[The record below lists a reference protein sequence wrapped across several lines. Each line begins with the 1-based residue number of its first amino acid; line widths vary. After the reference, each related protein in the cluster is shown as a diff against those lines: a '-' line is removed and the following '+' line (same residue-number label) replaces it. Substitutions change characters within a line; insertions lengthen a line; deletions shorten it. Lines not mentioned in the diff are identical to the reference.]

1 MAKERNLRK
10 KVLYG
15 LITASILSISNNPYV
30 WAASGDYAGQG
41 KVITDES
48 LADYSGK
55 KVKVIGGWDIYPGN
69 ETNNDT
75 SNTSTSI
82 NITKGTFDDII
93 GGSHIKQPTKDYT
106 DKKYDISIGKTSI
119 NIAGGE
125 FTGTVIGGSKA
136 NNSDNTILTVGNV
149 NMNITGGAFNS
160 AIIGGSN
167 LKATGNPGGGTP
179 AQSKSTT
186 GNITVNISGGTFESA
201 VYGGSVAD
209 NYGSVQTGGKP
220 ILTATDKSTNL
231 TITGGEFKNGIYG
244 AGMANGT
251 SSIVNVDTAKLTI
264 DDKNSEIKI
273 SGGRIF
279 GGGEASNGGTMNVAN
294 TEVAIYGLKAGDYAK
309 ALYAGSNN
317 NGVSGTTKL
326 IIKDSVLGNGNNKWG
341 IYGGSRIN
349 DISGITIGDAQ
360 DMYINIENSNLATD
374 VRGGAGL
381 FSQNT
386 KVINGDSEVIVKN
399 TTIDGYSSEIND
411 WSGRIFGAGI
421 LEKGN
426 NSTLEHNTAKVL
438 VENVGGK
445 TYDADKGEA
454 VVNENPGA
462 EIYGGGQLYWSQN
475 AILNVNNTDVTI
487 DGADTS
493 LNSVYGGNTISGT
506 IPEDKSSV
514 AIAGNTNVVVNNG
527 NITSFL
533 VAGNTTNWFGTSVI
547 GILDDEKGKYE
558 YNGHKYNEGST
569 KVTLNAGGNAESLS
583 VVGGSTST
591 YSSYYN
597 QNGKREAIVFGN
609 TEANINGGEAY
620 EVVGGGYA
628 YYSYSGNIDKEK
640 LKDKAPISDVYGNT
654 NVNIN
659 GGIISTN
666 VTGGGYATS
675 THSELA
681 SQANVYGDTNI
692 TINDGEI
699 KGNVIAGG
707 FADSY
712 DDGNIDTDKIQANV
726 TGKATINLKNGKID
740 GDIIVGG
747 YAKGNNASATVNE
760 AILVYEGGTIGGDII
775 STAKTANVNIKTN
788 GFQNDFIAQNGTMNI
803 WGDIKF
809 INTNNLKT
817 DNGTINLA
825 GGNMSGVLNITEG
838 SVNLNGATFT
848 TNDIAKDITGGGKLV
863 LKDNGILSTTADQ
876 VFTKDNQSIT
886 SKDIVNNLTNT
897 DKITFESGTVNLTDE
912 EYTLDFVDSAVET
925 MKNYKYDD
933 KNSSNTSVVMSGNLI
948 SEIGENKVTVN
959 QASGIGDEV
968 ALDKVTVNADGKSLL
983 VGANHEVNGNVA
995 GIDNI
1000 NQSVANGFNAGSLDL
1015 ETGSTGMVI
1024 TNDKNVTL
1032 GGSQGGNIITVG
1044 DAEPEDFTV
1053 VVGLGSGD
1061 KVDGVTNKKGS
1072 FTIGNALATDNTA
1085 YTLNGSV
1092 VVNDNSELTTNGQ
1105 TTITK
1110 DITLNN
1116 GTVTVNKGTLTVQ
1129 NINVGNEQK
1138 GVKVLNSEGISGN
1151 ITGNVKAE
1159 VLNLNTNSTTNNN
1172 VILNI
1177 GNADNAGDLTV
1188 QTATLNGGTVFL
1200 DPVWKDGSTINGASA
1215 MAVVNT
1221 NEINGNYVV
1230 GQNSILGFGVENTD
1244 ILRNNFA
1251 KTGLTW
1257 GKNNIT
1263 AGLYLDKSI
1272 NLTKSGSI
1280 NVNGALTESPDEYTK
1295 GNVNFG
1301 ANSILIING
1310 NNIKGDTVALT
1321 GVSSVSVDKDNEEKT
1336 AKLYIDEAKKGK
1348 TYKILE
1354 GTDINSADVW
1364 ENNNIISNNALL
1376 KFEGTK
1382 TETNYDVTASYDKV
1396 DNIYGAGNVVI
1407 NNVIDNTLAN
1417 KDEGNKAYDFFNKA
1431 ANNKI
1436 NVTKEMQ
1443 VSALNSLA
1451 NMGELASVN
1460 HGTYSMSNVM
1470 TDAVADHVKDD
1481 KNTGDNIWARYI
1493 HNKEDINGISLGG
1506 MKADY
1511 DATFNGIIVGSDFAK
1526 TEKSTTGVSFAYAEG
1541 DIKGNTLASRT
1552 ENDADYYGL
1561 SVYHQIKNNDGSSV
1575 LGDISYMHSSNDV
1588 TQYNSGETITASP
1601 DADAFSIGVRA
1612 QKDVKVG
1619 KGTLSPYAG
1628 IRYMHLGT
1636 GDYTN
1641 SLGMNYDVEDQ
1652 NLWLL
1657 PVGVSYSTE
1666 IKYNDWTVKPMA
1678 EVGYM
1683 WTMGDRQTDQTVSL
1697 YGAADSFG
1705 FDVADNSSFFGKL
1718 GVTAENDK
1726 IAYGIAYQ
1734 YQKGDTVDANQW
1746 IANVEFKF

>member
-55 KVKVIGGWDIYPGN
+55 KVIGGWDIYSGN
-69 ETNNDT
+69 ETNEGT
-75 SNTSTSI
+75 SSTSTSI
-82 NITKGTFDDII
+82 NITTGKFDDTI

-106 DKKYDISIGKTSI
+106 DKKYDISIGSTSI

-125 FTGTVIGGSKA
+125 FTGTVIGVSKA
-136 NNSDNTILTVGNV
+136 NNSDKTNLTVGNV
-149 NMNITGGAFNS
+149 NMDITGGTFKG

-179 AQSKSTT
+179 AQSTSNT
-186 GNITVNISGGTFESA
+186 GDITVNISGGTFESA

-231 TITGGEFKNGIYG
+231 TITGGDFNKQDI
-244 AGMANGT
+244 
-251 SSIVNVDTAKLTI
+251 
-264 DDKNSEIKI
+264 
-273 SGGRIF
+273 
-279 GGGEASNGGTMNVAN
+279 
-294 TEVAIYGLKAGDYAK
+294 
-309 ALYAGSNN
+309 YAGGAAIGENSQYETSKAN
-317 NGVSGTTKL
+317 VTV
-326 IIKDSVLGNGNNKWG
+326 KDANIDAN
-341 IYGGSRIN
+341 IYGGAYAAN
-349 DISGITIGDAQ
+349 KGIATIG
-360 DMYINIENSNLATD
+360 
-374 VRGGAGL
+374 
-381 FSQNT
+381 
-386 KVINGDSEVIVKN
+386 
-399 TTIDGYSSEIND
+399 
-411 WSGRIFGAGI
+411 
-421 LEKGN
+421 
-426 NSTLEHNTAKVL
+426 
-438 VENVGGK
+438 
-445 TYDADKGEA
+445 EA
-454 VVNENPGA
+454 
-462 EIYGGGQLYWSQN
+462 
-475 AILNVNNTDVTI
+475 
-487 DGADTS
+487 
-493 LNSVYGGNTISGT
+493 
-506 IPEDKSSV
+506 
-514 AIAGNTNVVVNNG
+514 
-527 NITSFL
+527 
-533 VAGNTTNWFGTSVI
+533 
-547 GILDDEKGKYE
+547 
-558 YNGHKYNEGST
+558 
-569 KVTLNAGGNAESLS
+569 
-583 VVGGSTST
+583 
-591 YSSYYN
+591 
-597 QNGKREAIVFGN
+597 
-609 TEANINGGEAY
+609 
-620 EVVGGGYA
+620 
-628 YYSYSGNIDKEK
+628 
-640 LKDKAPISDVYGNT
+640 

-659 GGIISTN
+659 NSTIN
-666 VTGGGYATS
+666 G
-675 THSELA
+675 
-681 SQANVYGDTNI
+681 NVY
-692 TINDGEI
+692 
-699 KGNVIAGG
+699 AGG
-707 FADSY
+707 KVAD
-712 DDGNIDTDKIQANV
+712 
-726 TGKATINLKNGKID
+726 KNSSSTV
-740 GDIIVGG
+740 DI
-747 YAKGNNASATVNE
+747 
-760 AILVYEGGTIGGDII
+760 
-775 STAKTANVNIKTN
+775 ANVNIDNSIINGNVIGGGSDTTSPDTLNFKINNSSIDGLIYVDGATQTLEANNIKVTNAINYNGSSYYKGITVNNGGTAKFTGDYTDIIIDSASTGSVAGIQISNSNAEFNAKNTNIDVSAIGSSGKWGFGLLVNGDSGSKVKFNGENVNISNYNRDYTSQTLTAKSGSSIDFNNSGDVKITSESPFGVTAVDAQGIINFNNGGNVDIIGTILPGNKTGQTNVVGIQAGTKGARINVTDNVKDFNIKLSGAGVDNDGITDYSSGTNAIVLGNNIEMDINSKKFNINMNASKDIEDTIPDGHTANNLYGLRTN
-788 GFQNDFIAQNGTMNI
+788 GSAKINVSENTDTIININNNKKDGIATGILSEYTNGEVNI
-803 WGDIKF
+803 KGNTIINTFGTKSSIAIMADKEGIANIGSSDKNLSITGDIVADNGGIVNLYGDNVIWLKDKTKF
-809 INTNNLKT
+809 IINKT
-817 DNGTINLA
+817 DSALEAQYGTINLA

-838 SVNLNGATFT
+838 SLVNLNGATFT
-848 TNDIAKDITGGGKLV
+848 TNDIENDITGGGKLV
-863 LKDNGILSTTADQ
+863 LKDNGILSTTANQ
-876 VFTKDNQSIT
+876 IFTEANTTITKDDDIT
-886 SKDIVNNLTNT
+886 IDNGILNTASKKV
-897 DKITFESGTVNLTDE
+897 TFESGTVNLTDE
-912 EYTLDFVDSAVET
+912 KYTLDYVESAVNA
-925 MKNYKYDD
+925 MKNHKYDN
-933 KNSSNTSVVMSGNLI
+933 KNNSNTSVVMSGNLI
-948 SEIGENKVTVN
+948 SEIGENKVTVD

-1015 ETGSTGMVI
+1015 GTGSTGMVI

-1044 DAEPEDFTV
+1044 ENNTDVTV

-1151 ITGNVKAE
+1151 ITGNVKAGT
-1159 VLNLNTNSTTNNN
+1159 LNLNANK
-1172 VILNI
+1172 LNI

-1200 DPVWKDGSTINGASA
+1200 DPVWNDGSTINGASA

-1336 AKLYIDEAKKGK
+1336 AKLYIDEAKKGE
-1348 TYKILE
+1348 TYKILS
-1354 GTDINSADVW
+1354 GSKISYSDNVW

-1436 NVTKEMQ
+1436 NATKEMQ

-1511 DATFNGIIVGSDFAK
+1511 DVTFNGIIVGSDFAK

-1705 FDVADNSSFFGKL
+1705 FDVADSSSFFGKL

>member
-55 KVKVIGGWDIYPGN
+55 KVIGGWDIYPEN
-69 ETNNDT
+69 EINDGT

-93 GGSHIKQPTKDYT
+93 GGSHIKQPTKDYY
-106 DKKYDISIGKTSI
+106 DDISIGDTSI

-136 NNSDNTILTVGNV
+136 NNSDKTNLTVGNV
-149 NMNITGGAFNS
+149 NMDITGGTFKG

-179 AQSKSTT
+179 AQSTSNT
-186 GNITVNISGGTFESA
+186 GDITVNISGGTFESA

-231 TITGGEFKNGIYG
+231 TITGGDFNKQDI
-244 AGMANGT
+244 
-251 SSIVNVDTAKLTI
+251 
-264 DDKNSEIKI
+264 
-273 SGGRIF
+273 
-279 GGGEASNGGTMNVAN
+279 
-294 TEVAIYGLKAGDYAK
+294 
-309 ALYAGSNN
+309 YAGGAAIGENSQYETSKAN
-317 NGVSGTTKL
+317 VTV
-326 IIKDSVLGNGNNKWG
+326 KDANIDAN
-341 IYGGSRIN
+341 IYGGAYAAN
-349 DISGITIGDAQ
+349 KGIATIG
-360 DMYINIENSNLATD
+360 
-374 VRGGAGL
+374 
-381 FSQNT
+381 
-386 KVINGDSEVIVKN
+386 
-399 TTIDGYSSEIND
+399 
-411 WSGRIFGAGI
+411 
-421 LEKGN
+421 
-426 NSTLEHNTAKVL
+426 
-438 VENVGGK
+438 
-445 TYDADKGEA
+445 EA
-454 VVNENPGA
+454 
-462 EIYGGGQLYWSQN
+462 
-475 AILNVNNTDVTI
+475 
-487 DGADTS
+487 
-493 LNSVYGGNTISGT
+493 
-506 IPEDKSSV
+506 
-514 AIAGNTNVVVNNG
+514 
-527 NITSFL
+527 
-533 VAGNTTNWFGTSVI
+533 
-547 GILDDEKGKYE
+547 
-558 YNGHKYNEGST
+558 
-569 KVTLNAGGNAESLS
+569 
-583 VVGGSTST
+583 
-591 YSSYYN
+591 
-597 QNGKREAIVFGN
+597 
-609 TEANINGGEAY
+609 
-620 EVVGGGYA
+620 
-628 YYSYSGNIDKEK
+628 
-640 LKDKAPISDVYGNT
+640 

-659 GGIISTN
+659 NSTINGNVYAGGKVADKNSSSTVDIANVNIDNSIINGN
-666 VTGGGYATS
+666 VIGGGSDTTSPDTLNFKINDSTINGLVFLDGNQSLEAKNIKVTDAINYNGSSYYKGIALNDGTTANFTGDRTDIIIDSESTGSVVGVQVFNGNATFS
-675 THSELA
+675 A
-681 SQANVYGDTNI
+681 KDTNI
-692 TINDGEI
+692 DVKAIGSSGKWGFGLLVNGTSGSKVIFNGENVNISNYNRDYTSQTLTAKSGSSIDFNNSGDVKITSESPYGVTAVDAYGDITFNNGGNVDIIGTILPGDKTGQTNVVGIQSGNKGTKINVTDNVKDFNIKLSGAGVDNDGTSYSSGTNAILLDDDIEANIYSKTFNIDMQIAKDVADNVPGTHTSEIAYGLNPDGGTINIGENTVTSITINEGLGTAYAVYANDGS
-699 KGNVIAGG
+699 VV
-707 FADSY
+707 
-712 DDGNIDTDKIQANV
+712 NILGDTTINV
-726 TGKATINLKNGKID
+726 TGKDNSYALYADGTNGGKINIGNGKSNIAIKGDILAEDQGEINLNGSIIFD
-740 GDIIVGG
+740 GD
-747 YAKGNNASATVNE
+747 
-760 AILVYEGGTIGGDII
+760 
-775 STAKTANVNIKTN
+775 KT
-788 GFQNDFIAQNGTMNI
+788 
-803 WGDIKF
+803 KF
-809 INTNNLKT
+809 ITRKNNTDT
-817 DNGTINLA
+817 MGTINLA

-838 SVNLNGATFT
+838 SIVNLNGATFT
-848 TNDIAKDITGGGKLV
+848 TNDIENDIIGGGKLV
-863 LKDNGILSTTADQ
+863 LKDNGILSTTANQ
-876 VFTKDNQSIT
+876 IFTEANTTITKDDDIT
-886 SKDIVNNLTNT
+886 IDNGILNTASKRV
-897 DKITFESGTVNLTDE
+897 TFESGTVNLTDE
-912 EYTLDFVDSAVET
+912 KYTLDYVESAVNA
-925 MKNYKYDD
+925 MKNYVYAGEK
-933 KNSSNTSVVMSGNLI
+933 KSNTSVVMSGNLI
-948 SEIGENKVTVN
+948 SEIGENKVTVD

-1015 ETGSTGMVI
+1015 GTGATGMVI

-1032 GGSQGGNIITVG
+1032 GGSQGGNIITVDG
-1044 DAEPEDFTV
+1044 NEPDKATFKV
-1053 VVGLGSGD
+1053 VVGLGNGND
-1061 KVDGVTNKKGS
+1061 IDGVTNKQGS
-1072 FTIGNALATDNTA
+1072 FTIGNALATDDTQ

-1092 VVNDNSELTTNGQ
+1092 VVNDNSKLTTNGQ
-1105 TTITK
+1105 TTITNGV
-1110 DITLNN
+1110 TLNN
-1116 GTVTVNKGTLTVQ
+1116 GSINAESGSLTTNISVESGTTNTITGIINIDNLIGATGATINMGTEDKTASTSIKNANLNGATICFDPAWDQSAGTHGMVFNNNGNT
-1129 NINVGNEQK
+1129 NINAIV
-1138 GVKVLNSEGISGN
+1138 N
-1151 ITGNVKAE
+1151 IA
-1159 VLNLNTNSTTNNN
+1159 
-1172 VILNI
+1172 
-1177 GNADNAGDLTV
+1177 
-1188 QTATLNGGTVFL
+1188 
-1200 DPVWKDGSTINGASA
+1200 
-1215 MAVVNT
+1215 
-1221 NEINGNYVV
+1221 
-1230 GQNSILGFGVENTD
+1230 
-1244 ILRNNFA
+1244 RNNFVAIGSDDSQAARDMFA
-1251 KTGLTW
+1251 KTGLNF
-1257 GKNNIT
+1257 GEKDIT
-1263 AGLYLDKSI
+1263 AALYIVGNQTLA
-1272 NLTKSGSI
+1272 N
-1280 NVNGALTESPDEYTK
+1280 NGAI
-1295 GNVNFG
+1295 
-1301 ANSILIING
+1301 AING
-1310 NNIKGDTVALT
+1310 NKTNNNEFKTTAGSFNAAVNSVTMVDGQKINGKQSAALS
-1321 GVSSVSVDKDNEEKT
+1321 GVNNVSVDKN
-1336 AKLYIDEAKKGK
+1336 AKLYIDEAKKGE
-1348 TYKILE
+1348 TYKILN
-1354 GTDINSADVW
+1354 GTNINSADVW
-1364 ENNNIISNNALL
+1364 ENDNIISNNALL
-1376 KFEGTK
+1376 VFKGETGT
-1382 TETNYDVTASYDKV
+1382 NSDYYNVTASYDKV

-1407 NNVIDNTLAN
+1407 NDVIDNTLAN

-1436 NVTKEMQ
+1436 NATKEMQ

-1683 WTMGDRQTDQTVSL
+1683 WAMGDRQTDQTVSL
-1697 YGAADSFG
+1697 YGTADSFG
-1705 FDVADNSSFFGKL
+1705 FDVADSSSFFGKL

>member
-41 KVITDES
+41 QAITDES
-48 LADYSGK
+48 LANYSGK
-55 KVKVIGGWDIYPGN
+55 KVIGGWDIYSGN
-69 ETNNDT
+69 ETNEGT
-75 SNTSTSI
+75 SSTSTSI
-82 NITKGTFDDII
+82 NITTGTFDDTI

-106 DKKYDISIGKTSI
+106 DEKYDISIGDTSI

-136 NNSDNTILTVGNV
+136 NNSDKTNLTVGNV
-149 NMNITGGAFNS
+149 NMDITGGTFKG

-186 GNITVNISGGTFESA
+186 GDITVNISGGTFESA

-209 NYGSVQTGGKP
+209 NYGSVQTDEKP

-231 TITGGEFKNGIYG
+231 IITGGEFKNGIYG

-251 SSIVNVDTAKLTI
+251 SSTVNVDTAKLTI

-279 GGGEASNGGTMNVAN
+279 GGGEASNGGIMNVAN

-317 NGVSGTTKL
+317 SGVSGNTKL
-326 IIKDSVLGNGNNKWG
+326 IIKDSILGNGNNKWG

-349 DISGITIGDAQ
+349 DISGITIDDAK
-360 DMYINIENSNLATD
+360 DIYINIENSNIATD

-386 KVINGDSEVIVKN
+386 KVINGNSEVIVKN

-421 LEKGN
+421 LQNGN

-475 AILNVNNTDVTI
+475 AILNVNNTNVTI

-547 GILDDEKGKYE
+547 GILDDENGKYE

-591 YSSYYN
+591 YSSYYGE
-597 QNGKREAIVFGN
+597 NGKREAIVFGN
-609 TEANINGGEAY
+609 TETNINGGEAY

-681 SQANVYGDTNI
+681 SQANVYGDTHI

-712 DDGNIDTDKIQANV
+712 DDGDTDGDKIQANV

-740 GDIIVGG
+740 GNIIVGG
-747 YAKGNNASATVNE
+747 YAKGNNASATIDE

-788 GFQNDFIAQNGTMNI
+788 GFQNDYIAQNGTMNI
-803 WGDIKF
+803 LGDIKF
-809 INTNNLKT
+809 INTNNLET

-838 SVNLNGATFT
+838 SIVNLNGATFT
-848 TNDIAKDITGGGKLV
+848 TNDIAKDIIGGKLV

-933 KNSSNTSVVMSGNLI
+933 KNSSNTNIVMSGDLVGETTKN
-948 SEIGENKVTVN
+948 EITVDT
-959 QASGIGDEV
+959 AVSIGADI
-968 ALDKVTVNADGKSLL
+968 ALDKVTANAGKNLLIGKVVNEED
-983 VGANHEVNGNVA
+983 NHTV
-995 GIDNI
+995 DNI
-1000 NQSVANGFNAGSLDL
+1000 EIKDSVANGFNVGRLNL
-1015 ETGSTGMVI
+1015 EKDSTGIVI
-1024 TNDKNVTL
+1024 TNNENVTL
-1032 GGSQGGNIITVG
+1032 GGSQGGNIITVDG
-1044 DAEPEDFTV
+1044 NEPDKATFKV
-1053 VVGLGSGD
+1053 VVGLGNGND
-1061 KVDGVTNKKGS
+1061 IDGVTNKQGS

-1092 VVNDNSELTTNGQ
+1092 VVNDNSKLTTNGQ
-1105 TTITK
+1105 TEING
-1110 DITLNN
+1110 DVTLNN
-1116 GTVTVNKGTLTVQ
+1116 GSINVESGSLQTESVNIASGTNNTITGTVNIGELKG
-1129 NINVGNEQK
+1129 
-1138 GVKVLNSEGISGN
+1138 
-1151 ITGNVKAE
+1151 KAE
-1159 VLNLNTNSTTNNN
+1159 TT
-1172 VILNI
+1172 LNI
-1177 GNADNAGDLTV
+1177 GTEDKTASTSIKNAN
-1188 QTATLNGGTVFL
+1188 LNGATICFDPAWDQSAGTHGMVFNN
-1200 DPVWKDGSTINGASA
+1200 DG
-1215 MAVVNT
+1215 NT
-1221 NEINGNYVV
+1221 NIDGIVN
-1230 GQNSILGFGVENTD
+1230 IA
-1244 ILRNNFA
+1244 RNNFVAIGAEDSQAAKNMFA
-1251 KTGLTW
+1251 KTGLKF
-1257 GKNNIT
+1257 GENDIT
-1263 AGLYLDKSI
+1263 AALYIVGNQTLEANKGAIAID
-1272 NLTKSGSI
+1272 GSKTGEDI
-1280 NVNGALTESPDEYTK
+1280 
-1295 GNVNFG
+1295 FG
-1301 ANSILIING
+1301 TTAGSFNAAANSVTMVDGQKING
-1310 NNIKGDTVALT
+1310 DKAALS
-1321 GVSSVSVDKDNEEKT
+1321 GVSSVSVGEN
-1336 AKLYIDEAKKGK
+1336 AKLYIDEAKKGE
-1348 TYKILE
+1348 TYKILS
-1354 GTDINSADVW
+1354 GSKISYSDNVW

-1382 TETNYDVTASYDKV
+1382 TDTNYDVTASYDKV

-1407 NNVIDNTLAN
+1407 NDVIDNTLAN

-1436 NVTKEMQ
+1436 NATKEMQ

-1636 GDYTN
+1636 GDYIN
-1641 SLGMNYDVEDQ
+1641 SLGMNYDVEEQ

-1697 YGAADSFG
+1697 YGTADSFG
-1705 FDVADNSSFFGKL
+1705 FDVADSSSFFGKL
-1718 GVTAENDK
+1718 GITAESDK
-1726 IAYGIAYQ
+1726 MAYGIAYQ